1 MNWELQDRIKSTIER
16 IESKRRVS
24 KTQHFTRLTES
35 QKYDSFLSTWY
46 KGDTGQIYLCVILP
60 PQKQESTTTTNGSG
74 EGIKARRAR
83 QKLKQLKVFRP

>member
-35 QKYDSFLSTWY
+35 QKYDSSLSTWY

-60 PQKQESTTTTNGSG
+60 PQQQQQESTANGG
-74 EGIKARRAR
+74 EGIKARRAKQR
-83 QKLKQLKVFRP
+83 LTQLKVFRP